1 MCYITLDSDLL
12 TVDNNIHFFNN
23 WSLEGYCDILPVM
36 ACQENTSDWLQL
48 STVVQKRVY
57 IMLLTG
63 GYISIMYSAVI
74 GFPNTHLLNNNL
86 SGVDRDLTV

>member
-1 MCYITLDSDLL
+1 MDSS
-12 TVDNNIHFFNN
+12 IHFFNN

-36 ACQENTSDWLQL
+36 ACHENTSALVAVIR
-48 STVVQKRVY
+48 SCSKRVY
-57 IMLLTG
+57 ITLLTG
-63 GYISIMYSAVI
+63 GYISIMYNAVI